1 MGAQVLKRLRSNV
14 NDRSDSRHRNAVD
27 SLSIEPGIRML
38 FTLLLERIDRWLR
51 NTHRTR
57 CDEYLAAS
65 KDIAELE
72 RRMKECDG

>member
-1 MGAQVLKRLRSNV
+1 VRCQMSFCVHNGRRNLKQPSTVLGK
-14 NDRSDSRHRNAVD
+14 
-27 SLSIEPGIRML
+27 RML
-38 FTLLLERIDRWLR
+38 FTLLLERLDRWLR